1 MERFMLT
8 LGICSAV
15 MSCISVLY
23 IAMSRVLRNK
33 WSAKRRY
40 YLWIFLFIGFLT
52 PFKPY
57 FGKPMAEIVLPEQD
71 VPLQEL
77 PVSDVSPIFFQIP
90 VLLFFLWILG
100 VMIFSVFCIY
110 RQYQFKRYRN
120 RLSRPCNSKIKHI
133 AESIAEQMGI
143 ADVKT
148 VMLAEIAAPMMTGFR
163 TPVILLPERNYS
175 DTELRFIIKHEL
187 IHFQRHDLVY
197 KLLLLICR
205 AVHWFNPLMLM
216 IARVIEQECEFACD
230 EAVIADEEASAKKG
244 YCQSILSTVTMQ
256 NARNTSPVPVVATN
270 FFNGKHNLKYRL
282 KLIASSQK
290 KRKYTFLCA
299 MILLLTIFSGT
310 VFSVAGSETSM
321 DGSNAGIAVTTTM
334 PADKYETQMST
345 TVTVPENMI

>member
-23 IAMSRVLRNK
+23 IAMSRMLKSK

-52 PFKPY
+52 PFKPC
-57 FGKPMAEIVLPEQD
+57 FGEPMAEITLPEQGM
-71 VPLQEL
+71 PLQEI
-77 PVSDVSPIFFQIP
+77 PVSDVSYVPFRIS

-100 VMIFSVFCIY
+100 AAVFSVFCFY
-110 RQYQFKRYRN
+110 RQHQFKKYRN
-120 RLSRPCNSKIKHI
+120 RLSRPCSENIKHI
-133 AESIAEQMGI
+133 AESIAGQMGI
-143 ADVKT
+143 AGVKT

-187 IHFQRHDLVY
+187 IHFQRHDLLY
-197 KLLLLICR
+197 KLMLLICR
-205 AVHWFNPLMLM
+205 AVHWFNPLMPI

-230 EAVIADEEASAKKG
+230 EAVMADEEASAKKG
-244 YCQSILSTVTMQ
+244 YCQSILSTVAMQ
-256 NARNTSPVPVVATN
+256 NALKASPVPVVATN

-299 MILLLTIFSGT
+299 IILLLTIFSGT
-310 VFSVAGSETSM
+310 VFSVAGTGMS
-321 DGSNAGIAVTTTM
+321 GSNAGSAAVTTTM

-345 TVTVPENMI
+345 TVTMPENMI